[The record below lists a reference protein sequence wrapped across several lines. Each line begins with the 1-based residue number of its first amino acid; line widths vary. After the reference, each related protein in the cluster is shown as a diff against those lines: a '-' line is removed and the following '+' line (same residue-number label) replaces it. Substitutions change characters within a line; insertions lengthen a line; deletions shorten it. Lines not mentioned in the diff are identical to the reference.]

1 MPSRG
6 PITLAA
12 AIAVSGIATARA
24 EDVVRAPDEIRSCL
38 CQEQAVAALDGQ
50 VQAESRAYEDKRQAF
65 QSLDRQVQQRR
76 PQVNVKSQVD
86 VDAFKR
92 LLEQRDQAADV
103 LAGDATKS
111 YADAV
116 AHYNQAV
123 ARYNGACAGKAYDP
137 DQLAELRRS
146 LSCPKP

>member
-6 PITLAA
+6 PVALAA
-12 AIAVSGIATARA
+12 AIALSGVVPARSD
-24 EDVVRAPDEIRSCL
+24 DVVRAPDQIRSCL

-76 PQVNVKSQVD
+76 PQVNVKSQAD

-116 AHYNQAV
+116 ARYNQAV
-123 ARYNGACAGKAYDP
+123 ASYNGACAGKAYDP

>member
-1 MPSRG
+1 MA
-6 PITLAA
+6 LAV
-12 AIAVSGIATARA
+12 AIALSGVVPARG
-24 EDVVRAPDEIRSCL
+24 EDVVRAPDQIRSCL
-38 CQEQAVAALDGQ
+38 CQEQVVAALDGQ
-50 VQAESRAYEDKRQAF
+50 VQAVSRAYEDKRQAF

-76 PQVNVKSQVD
+76 PQVNVKSQAD

-92 LLEQRDQAADV
+92 LLDQRDQAADV
-103 LAGDATKS
+103 LAGDATNS

-116 AHYNQAV
+116 ARYNQAV
-123 ARYNGACAGKAYDP
+123 ASYNGACAGKAYDP